1 LETKVFGH
9 TKELNEKM
17 RELEDSRKAL
27 INILDDV
34 QASRE
39 ELQKSRSRI
48 FLITENLIDPL
59 IVINPFKAIEFVNR
73 SGEVLIKRKAAELG
87 W

>member
-1 LETKVFGH
+1 
-9 TKELNEKM
+9 M